1 MTAIVFGLLTAVL
14 FATSTLSTS
23 RAVRIIPAQSIVA
36 TAMAIGLV
44 ITIPFA
50 IADGIPAGL
59 RGGTIGWFIVS
70 GLGNVVGLLLLNAAL
85 KVGKVGIVAPIVAT
99 EGAISA
105 VFAAVLGESI
115 APIAAFVLAVIVAGV
130 VLSAVAPDPAPL
142 EHERPLRAVLLATA
156 GACAFGVSLFATGY
170 LSDDLPTSWLL
181 LPARIIGV
189 LVLAVPLVVLGRW
202 RMSRRALP
210 YVIVIGFAE
219 VIGFAAFTVGAR
231 DSVAIASVLSSQFA
245 SIGAVGAYLLFK
257 ERLGRLQVTGV
268 VMLVVGVAT
277 LTVLRSG

>member
-1 MTAIVFGLLTAVL
+1 MTAIIFGLLTAAL

-23 RAVRIIPAQSIVA
+23 RAIRIIPAQSIVGSS
-36 TAMAIGLV
+36 MLIGLV
-44 ITIPFA
+44 LTIPFA
-50 IADGIPAGL
+50 IADGIPDGL
-59 RGGTIGWFIVS
+59 RGGTIVWFLVS
-70 GLGNVVGLLLLNAAL
+70 GLGNVGGLLLVNAAL

-105 VFAAVLGESI
+105 VFAAALGESVM
-115 APIAAFVLAVIVAGV
+115 PIAAFVLLLIVAGV
-130 VLSAVAPDPAPL
+130 VLSAVAPDPEPL

-156 GACAFGVSLFATGY
+156 AAAAFGVSLFATGY

-189 LVLAVPLVVLGRW
+189 LVLAIPLLVLGRL
-202 RMSRRALP
+202 RMTRRALP
-210 YVIVIGFAE
+210 FVIVIGFAE
-219 VIGFAAFTVGAR
+219 VIGFSAFTIGAR
-231 DSVAIASVLSSQFA
+231 DSVAIASVLASQFA

-257 ERLGRLQVTGV
+257 ERLGRLQVLGV

-277 LTVLRSG
+277 LTILRSG

>member
-23 RAVRIIPAQSIVA
+23 RAIRMIPAQSIVGSS
-36 TAMAIGLV
+36 MLIGLV
-44 ITIPFA
+44 LTIPFA
-50 IADGIPAGL
+50 IADGIPDGL
-59 RGGTIGWFIVS
+59 RGGTIVWFLVS
-70 GLGNVVGLLLLNAAL
+70 GLGNVGGLLLVNAAL

-105 VFAAVLGESI
+105 VFAAALGESVM
-115 APIAAFVLAVIVAGV
+115 PIAAFVLLLIVAGV
-130 VLSAVAPDPAPL
+130 VLSAVAPDPEPL

-156 GACAFGVSLFATGY
+156 AAAAFGVSLFATGY

-189 LVLAVPLVVLGRW
+189 LVLAIPLLVLGRL
-202 RMSRRALP
+202 RMTRRALP
-210 YVIVIGFAE
+210 FVIVIGFAE
-219 VIGFAAFTVGAR
+219 VIGFSAFTIGAR
-231 DSVAIASVLSSQFA
+231 DSVAIASVLASQFA

-268 VMLVVGVAT
+268 AMLVVGVAT
-277 LTVLRSG
+277 LTLLRSG